1 MLRRFRY
8 TFAPDELYIQ
18 TVARHVDF
26 PGKQFGGGN
35 LRFIHWLKSGANH
48 PACLDEAFFHEISS
62 SGAFFARKY
71 EQPECAK
78 LQEWTDKYLVCPE
91 KRVCT
96 KTGAW
101 LTRTFTGH
109 FFDSGLS
116 KGIAKLCKVCKVK
129 NVIDLGCGPGW
140 YVTALRKEKVA
151 AVGYDGNPNTGE
163 FSRLLAEQK
172 DFPCGQADLVE
183 ELIAEEPFDVTLC
196 LSVGEY
202 IPSQYEEQVWKNLSV
217 VTKRFLVI
225 SWASP
230 DIYEEGVVNAHAT
243 KEIIKTANSFNFK
256 IDELATVM
264 LREYCWTERHKKNI
278 IVFTK

>member
-1 MLRRFRY
+1 M
-8 TFAPDELYIQ
+8 
-18 TVARHVDF
+18 
-26 PGKQFGGGN
+26 
-35 LRFIHWLKSGANH
+35 
-48 PACLDEAFFHEISS
+48 
-62 SGAFFARKY
+62 
-71 EQPECAK
+71 
-78 LQEWTDKYLVCPE
+78 
-91 KRVCT
+91 
-96 KTGAW
+96 
-101 LTRTFTGH
+101 
-109 FFDSGLS
+109 
-116 KGIAKLCKVCKVK
+116 K

-172 DFPCGQADLVE
+172 DFTCGQADLVE
-183 ELIAEEPFDVTLC
+183 ELIPEEPFDVTLC